1 MKREVERLD
10 EIEEIAALLSEENKR
25 YVLAVANAL
34 LFAQGNS
41 VPNDSGKDGSSQ
53 EGASSESAR

>member
-34 LFAQGNS
+34 LFAQGS
-41 VPNDSGKDGSSQ
+41 SDPKDSGKDGSSQ